1 MFSSSFNKYG
11 TKKKVKKLINKGL
24 FDDNISEINKA
35 LNAKRTFTKDI
46 KFFFIDKINTNLDNS
61 VIKNLKQTYNHN
73 SIIKKSLT
81 KKNFFHGINF
91 YEFNKYKEEEF
102 NKEMEDLLKA
112 LNFSQNEAYNKF
124 KILKEENDMFHSLYI
139 HYKKI
144 KEKNN
149 KNLDDENI
157 FMMLYDLLIKY
168 KSDKNL
174 SINIGSLYSDII
186 KDSPLTQKDI
196 EKLKFYYIINGEK
209 LETNNKK
216 DIVDKKNDEKNLI
229 FNMNKFY
236 NSEKSFH
243 KIKTPKEP
251 KVFDLNNIE
260 NLKEIKYLSKINI
273 TTKNKIIY
281 GGQGYGNPKSLL
293 FKKKTFCIGKNQD
306 NSIEDNNKNEELNND
321 EIEDEDEYN
330 LYKFKD
336 YSYIKEKKMKNLEK
350 NKKRLEIEK
359 DIKEINKLKKSIKNS
374 FTPKLD
380 KKISLKS
387 NLSNF
392 KAKKLSIGAQT
403 INNFYSNEVSYDQNK
418 NTIFS
423 NEHENENAPNIKG
436 LNNKPRKS
444 NLCSRLRIINNKD
457 IFYRV
462 KSNSIQNQTIFS
474 NKNIYQ
480 GSTFYSNFSNNL
492 NMNNSNLS
500 KNSFNLSSF
509 NLSNNFNKTPKK
521 KVSFVDDIKILSS
534 KESKYNINESS
545 ISKDKIKKS
554 KSLSCSENK
563 EDFYDKYLSNKIE
576 EVYSMAKSINMSNK
590 DHNIHKINKFLKNT
604 NSKLPLLYKGNK
616 LKDTLNFFHKI
627 KKELINHNIKYNYIR
642 AKKLLNDKDRKKLKY
657 LGNVESD
664 LINKE
669 KELLIK
675 MYRNKSS

>member
-24 FDDNISEINKA
+24 FDDHISEINKA

-46 KFFFIDKINTNLDNS
+46 KFFFIDKKNTNLDNS

-336 YSYIKEKKMKNLEK
+336 YSYIKEKKMKNIEK

-576 EVYSMAKSINMSNK
+576 DVYSMAKSINMSNK